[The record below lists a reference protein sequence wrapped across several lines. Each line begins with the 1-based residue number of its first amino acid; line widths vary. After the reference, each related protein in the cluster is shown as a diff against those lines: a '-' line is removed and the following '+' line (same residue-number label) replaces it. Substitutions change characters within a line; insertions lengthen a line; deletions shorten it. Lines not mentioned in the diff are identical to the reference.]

1 MCRFSSLLTVSWLQV
16 ADPRA
21 KAAGQDLK
29 GHSRQPAKQLLA
41 DAIFFLLLFRGRIQ
55 PDVTMQRVAADV
67 TNG

>member
-29 GHSRQPAKQLLA
+29 GHSCQPAKQLLA
-41 DAIFFLLLFRGRIQ
+41 DATLFFYFSFADEFNTMSPCSGLLQ
-55 PDVTMQRVAADV
+55 T
-67 TNG
+67 